1 MAVIIIT
8 MITIIS
14 SKDKQSTSPL
24 QLRQKV
30 KQQDKLAALY
40 RHLNVTGDLDLI
52 DLDQFDFIKDTKKAP
67 LIYFT

>member
-14 SKDKQSTSPL
+14 SKDKQSTSSL

-40 RHLNVTGDLDLI
+40 RPLNVTGDLDLI
-52 DLDQFDFIKDTKKAP
+52 DLDQFDLIRDTIKAT